1 MLAFTFTK
9 IFFLQA
15 RRSAEDR
22 LVGSLF
28 EEPSSA
34 SGTVTANGVGGVGLA
49 RGEGVNNCDVNV
61 SSADVGFVNMIRS
74 PVTNAPPLPCS
85 FFFLIILESNS
96 TTQSIQFNSI

>member
-1 MLAFTFTK
+1 M
-9 IFFLQA
+9 
-15 RRSAEDR
+15 
-22 LVGSLF
+22 GSLF

-74 PVTNAPPLPCS
+74 PVTNASTSLQ
-85 FFFLIILESNS
+85 FFLLNNFGEQFNDPIN
-96 TTQSIQFNSI
+96 SIQFNSI

>member
-1 MLAFTFTK
+1 MPGGQITLLTSAVLAFTK

-34 SGTVTANGVGGVGLA
+34 SGTVTANGVGVA
-49 RGEGVNNCDVNV
+49 RGEGVSSCDVNV

-74 PVTNAPPLPCS
+74 LVTNSSTSLQ
-85 FFFLIILESNS
+85 FFFKS
-96 TTQSIQFNSI
+96 TTPYICIGV